1 MKLYNTLTKTK
12 EEFVPLEPGK
22 VSMYHCGPTVYDHVH
37 IGNLRSFLMGDFI
50 RRVFEYDEYQVT
62 QVMNITDVGHLVSD
76 GDDGDDKMTKALK
89 RENKEITLENMI
101 AIADVYADS
110 FKQDLRDLN
119 MMTPHYF
126 PKASDHIP
134 EDIDIITK
142 LEEKGFTYQTS
153 DGIYFKTSMMSD
165 YGKLGGLNLDT
176 ETETRIGL
184 NSEKENQA
192 DFALWK
198 FDEHQGWNSPWGQG
212 FPGWHIECSGMAG
225 KYLGDQFD
233 IHTGGADLRSV
244 HHNNEIAQ
252 SECAT
257 GCSPY
262 VSYWMHGEMLNFGG
276 AKLSKSTGGNITLKS
291 LAKKNINPLS
301 YRYLAMQTHYR
312 SPMNFT
318 WEIVS
323 AAQNGLDRIYREISA
338 LQEQSNNDVGRI
350 SQSYINE
357 FETKIYDDI
366 NLPQALAVFH
376 DMMKSDLSAADKLAT
391 AYNFDQVLGLGLSE
405 YMPEIID
412 IPENI
417 QLLLNQR
424 KEARENKNYELSDTI
439 RDQIAELGYKVLD
452 IDGEQ
457 EIEKL

>member
-1 MKLYNTLTKTK
+1 MKLYNSLTKTK
-12 EEFVPLEPGK
+12 EEFKPIKAGK
-22 VSMYHCGPTVYDHVH
+22 VGMYHCGPTVYDHVH
-37 IGNLRSFLMGDFI
+37 IGNLRSFMMGDFI
-50 RRVFEYDEYQVT
+50 RRVFEYDGYHVT

-89 RENKEITLENMI
+89 REGKKITLENMI
-101 AIADVYADS
+101 AIADIYADS
-110 FKQDLRDLN
+110 FKQDLHDLN

-134 EDIDIITK
+134 EDIEIIKK
-142 LEEKGFTYQTS
+142 LEEKGFTYTTS
-153 DGIYFKTSMMSD
+153 DGVYFKTSAMSD
-165 YGKLGGLNLDT
+165 YGKLGGLNLDE
-176 ETETRIGL
+176 ETETRIGI
-184 NSEKENQA
+184 NTEKDHQA

-198 FDEHQGWNSPWGQG
+198 FDANQGWDSPWGQG

-233 IHTGGADLRSV
+233 IHTGGVDLRSV

-257 GCSPY
+257 ECSPY

-291 LAKKNINPLS
+291 LAERNINPLS

-318 WEIVS
+318 WEVLE
-323 AAQNGLDRIYREISA
+323 AAQNGLEKVYKEIIE
-338 LQEQSNNDVGRI
+338 LQNQTNNELGRI
-350 SQSYINE
+350 DQSFKNE
-357 FETKIYDDI
+357 FETYIYDDI
-366 NLPQALAVFH
+366 NIPRALAIFH
-376 DMMKSDLSAADKLAT
+376 NMMNSNISAESKLAT
-391 AYNFDQVLGLGLSE
+391 AYDFDQVLGLGLSE
-405 YMPEIID
+405 YMPEIVD
-412 IPENI
+412 IPENVQI
-417 QLLLNQR
+417 LLAQR
-424 KEARENKNYELSDTI
+424 KEVRADKNYELSDTI

-452 IDGEQ
+452 INGEQ
-457 EIEKL
+457 IIEKK